1 MAQASTPLTAEQASK
16 AMTVLQALRDNI
28 EGRSATNLVEGEFY
42 DVYLDNA
49 SADLGMSIYT
59 FRSCLS
65 VLAQK
70 GFYKVVDG
78 YAWGAVKWHADEVSA

>member
-1 MAQASTPLTAEQASK
+1 MTITAAKSAK
-16 AMTVLQALRDNI
+16 AMTVLAALRANI
-28 EGRSATNLVEGEFY
+28 EGRTHADLTEGQFY

-49 SADLGMSIYT
+49 SADLGMGIYT

-78 YAWGAVKWHADEVSA
+78 YAWGAVKWA

>member
-1 MAQASTPLTAEQASK
+1 MTSMTADQSTK
-16 AMTVLQALRDNI
+16 AMTVLAALRANI
-28 EGRSATNLVEGEFY
+28 EGRSQADLQDGEFY

-78 YAWGAVKWHADEVSA
+78 YAWGAVRWAA

>member
-1 MAQASTPLTAEQASK
+1 MLTAEQSSK
-16 AMTVLQALRDNI
+16 AMTVLAALRSNI
-28 EGRSATNLVEGEFY
+28 EGRSHATLIEGEFY

-49 SADLGMSIYT
+49 SADLGMSQYT

-78 YAWGAVKWHADEVSA
+78 YAWGSVKYA

>member
-1 MAQASTPLTAEQASK
+1 MDQNFKSMQ
-16 AMTVLQALRDNI
+16 VLQALRENI
-28 EGRSATNLVEGEFY
+28 EGRSHNDLVDGEFY

-49 SADLGMSIYT
+49 VPPGMSIYT

-70 GFYKVVDG
+70 GFYKVIDG
-78 YAWGAVKWHADEVSA
+78 YAWGAVKFCA